1 MHKWIRL
8 CIASAIG
15 VSLSGIAMAEE
26 TSTLNVSA
34 QSVAIC
40 SVSSASLAFGD
51 YRGATLNT
59 SGTIEVSC
67 TEGVPYVI
75 GLGAGLNP
83 TGGNTGTRQM
93 SRFGL
98 DFMPYQLYLDASLGQ
113 AWGDECASAG
123 TLAGF
128 PCKTLYNG
136 DGDGTAGEMIV
147 GTGLSETHT
156 VYGEIPASLSVP
168 QGTYSDNVVVTF
180 VF

>member
-8 CIASAIG
+8 CIAGAIG

-26 TSTLNVSA
+26 TSTLSVSA
-34 QSVAIC
+34 RSVAIC

-51 YRGATLNT
+51 YRGAILNS

-67 TEGVPYVI
+67 TEGVPYVV

-93 SRFGL
+93 RFGSDL
-98 DFMPYQLYLDASLGQ
+98 MPYQLYLDASLGQ
-113 AWGDECASAG
+113 IWGDDCASAG

-136 DGDGTAGEMIV
+136 DGDGTAGEMIA
-147 GTGLSETHT
+147 GTGLSEIHT
-156 VYGEIPASLSVP
+156 VYGEIPANLSVR
-168 QGTYSDNVVVTF
+168 QGTFSDSVVVTF